1 MLNEIFKSQENV
13 EVFELPYSVAD
24 GQTSDDED
32 DDDESNDRPP
42 NLITSME
49 NHAGLSL
56 SISPMPNRS
65 NKALEL
71 MNMTDDYGGGGSIA
85 RNQQKKHRIMSL
97 QKIASDNK
105 RSSKVLL
112 SNLDK
117 NESTISF

>member
-13 EVFELPYSVAD
+13 EVFELPYSAAD

-42 NLITSME
+42 NLMTSME
-49 NHAGLSL
+49 HHAGLSV
-56 SISPMPNRS
+56 SPMPNRS

-71 MNMTDDYGGGGSIA
+71 MNMTDDYGGNV
-85 RNQQKKHRIMSL
+85 RNQQNKHRIMSL
-97 QKIASDNK
+97 QKFTSENK

-112 SNLDK
+112 TNLDK